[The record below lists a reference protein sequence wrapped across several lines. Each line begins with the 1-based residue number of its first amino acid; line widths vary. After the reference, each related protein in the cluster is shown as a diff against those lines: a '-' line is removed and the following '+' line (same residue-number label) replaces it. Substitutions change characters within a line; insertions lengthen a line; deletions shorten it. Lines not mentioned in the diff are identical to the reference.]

1 MDHADPQT
9 AALEHL
15 AAALDPRDHATT
27 LVTGQD
33 RVPYLTVS
41 SRHATLAEDI
51 YADERS
57 YWWSWAE
64 PIAAIGNPQ
73 AAATKISH
81 VLHATPEPTHG

>member
-27 LVTGQD
+27 LVTGHD

-41 SRHATLAEDI
+41 SRHAQLAEDI

-57 YWWSWAE
+57 YWWSVGRADRGHRQ
-64 PIAAIGNPQ
+64 PAGRRHQDQPRAARHP
-73 AAATKISH
+73 
-81 VLHATPEPTHG
+81 